1 MREFSRAHCIS
12 FGVEPCHIFS
22 SEYYYYYYHFRRLLY
37 ILHYFSLHFPS
48 FTATMITTNYLRSL
62 LCCWS
67 FCFLSLLEYRSNVNY
82 VLNSSIQKRP
92 TKKKQYSEQTE
103 HIENYENSAYF
114 PLLRYDHFTL
124 FKNLFYLLLEFTLF
138 FLSFLCTLL
147 LNISM
152 YD

>member
-92 TKKKQYSEQTE
+92 TKKK
-103 HIENYENSAYF
+103 NSI
-114 PLLRYDHFTL
+114 LNR
-124 FKNLFYLLLEFTLF
+124 
-138 FLSFLCTLL
+138 
-147 LNISM
+147 LNILKIMKIQLISHSWDM
-152 YD
+152 IILLYSKIYFTCF